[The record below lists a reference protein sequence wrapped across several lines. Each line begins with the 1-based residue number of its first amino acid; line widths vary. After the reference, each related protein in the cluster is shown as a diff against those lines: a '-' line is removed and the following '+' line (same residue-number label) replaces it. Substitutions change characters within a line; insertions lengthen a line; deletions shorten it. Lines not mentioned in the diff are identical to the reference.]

1 MSSPWNP
8 EQYHRFQDERSQ
20 PFFDLLDLVEPCP
33 GGTVIDLGCGT
44 GELTKILHEKSGAA
58 STLGYDSSETMLGQ
72 AAQYAG
78 SGLSFAQGDIA
89 HFEGDYDIVFSN
101 AALQWLNDHNSLI
114 PFVSSHVRAGGQ
126 LAFQVPANADHPSH
140 LVAYSVA
147 REEPFASALG
157 GYSRE
162 WPVLPPEIYAE
173 MLDALGFRD
182 LTVRLQVYG
191 HHLQS
196 SEGVIEWVK
205 GTLLTDYERRMPAD
219 LYQRYLARYR
229 ERLLSE
235 IGERAPYFYAF
246 KRILVRGRKLA

>member
-1 MSSPWNP
+1 
-8 EQYHRFQDERSQ
+8 
-20 PFFDLLDLVEPCP
+20 
-33 GGTVIDLGCGT
+33 
-44 GELTKILHEKSGAA
+44 
-58 STLGYDSSETMLGQ
+58 
-72 AAQYAG
+72 
-78 SGLSFAQGDIA
+78 
-89 HFEGDYDIVFSN
+89 
-101 AALQWLNDHNSLI
+101 
-114 PFVSSHVRAGGQ
+114 
-126 LAFQVPANADHPSH
+126 
-140 LVAYSVA
+140 
-147 REEPFASALG
+147 
-157 GYSRE
+157 
-162 WPVLPPEIYAE
+162 